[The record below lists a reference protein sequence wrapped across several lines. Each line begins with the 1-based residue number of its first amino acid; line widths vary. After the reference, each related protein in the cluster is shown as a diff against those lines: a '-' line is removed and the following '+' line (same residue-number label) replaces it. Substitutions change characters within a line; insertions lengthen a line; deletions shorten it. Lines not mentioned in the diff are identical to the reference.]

1 MSTRIVARLALT
13 AVLLYPI
20 AGVVVATPAAAEPL
34 TTPCASEGQIADSV
48 ALLLQ
53 PLDSPTTIDP
63 MGPLLQPLDS
73 PTRSC
78 DSDRQACMSGSVQ
91 TGTYGEEYVPP
102 DAVGMC
108 MDAYRACLNNQSGGS

>member
-34 TTPCASEGQIADSV
+34 TKPCASEGQIADSV

-63 MGPLLQPLDS
+63 VGLILQPLNS
-73 PTRSC
+73 PTTSC
-78 DSDRQACMSGSVQ
+78 ADDRQACLSAHAQ
-91 TGTYGEEYVPP
+91 TGFNGERYVPP
-102 DAVGMC
+102 DAVAGC
-108 MDAYRACLNNQSGGS
+108 MATYRDCVHNQS